1 MQLTLISFSLTFLE
15 FLTFKLVYDR
25 RERLYNKAEVDIWRD
40 KELEAHLS
48 VVLVE
53 HGVEG
58 LVDAVQVKEYAG
70 YAVFHLHYDII
81 DLFIH
86 ALLVMDVWVVAAIVI
101 SRTISAST
109 GTRPR

>member
-25 RERLYNKAEVDIWRD
+25 RERLYNKAEVD